1 MAGKFAGKIQLQ
13 TVDEL
18 LGVPETAGTMD
29 IDVDRIHSFANHPFK
44 VLEDDKMDELVTSI
58 KENGVLSPVIVRPD
72 KEGNYEMVS
81 GHRRLCACK
90 AAGMSKIPAI
100 VKEMTDDEAT
110 ILMVDANIQ
119 REELLP
125 SERAFAFRMKMEALN
140 RQGKRTDLTS
150 TSRLEVAKLSADIV
164 GKTGGIGARQVQRYI
179 RLTYLLPELIELVDS
194 KKLGLNLAVDI
205 SFFDRDVQSWLYEYI
220 KENGFIKPNQVA
232 VLKEQKNLENMTQYI
247 VISLLNSALPEK
259 KASAKV
265 ALSEKKLDKY
275 FPPHYSAKKR
285 EEVILSLLEKWKQ
298 EQEGC

>member
-90 AAGMSKIPAI
+90 AAGMNKISAI

-125 SERAFAFRMKMEALN
+125 SERAFAFRMKMEAMN

-150 TSRLEVAKLSADIV
+150 TSRLQVEKLSADIV
-164 GKTGGIGARQVQRYI
+164 GNTGGIGARQVQRYI

-275 FPPHYSAKKR
+275 FPSHYSAKKR

>member
-150 TSRLEVAKLSADIV
+150 TSRLQVEKLSADIV

-247 VISLLNSALPEK
+247 VISLLNSALPK
-259 KASAKV
+259 NKASAKV

-275 FPPHYSAKKR
+275 FPPHYSAKMR
-285 EEVILSLLEKWKQ
+285 EEVILLLLEKWKQ